1 MLASNHITNIILIVL
16 IIIHFSVLTVG
27 IKTNR
32 TGFYL
37 SMWNLVAG
45 LSVLIYWVQ
54 KQLLIKQHLFG
65 VTEILALVF
74 EMIVIASAIYFLVS
88 KKAGNWVVILQYV
101 FFGIH
106 LLVLVLFFVFMLTFK
121 MKRLI

>member
-65 VTEILALVF
+65 ITEILALVF

>member
-1 MLASNHITNIILIVL
+1 MLTANQITNIILIVL
-16 IIIHFSVLTVG
+16 NVIYFSVLMVG

-37 SMWNLVAG
+37 STLNMVAG
-45 LSVLIYWVQ
+45 VLILIYWVQ
-54 KQLLIKQHLFG
+54 KQLLITQHLFG
-65 VTEILALVF
+65 ITEILALVF

>member
-37 SMWNLVAG
+37 SMLNLIAG
-45 LSVLIYWVQ
+45 LSVLIYWIQ
-54 KQLLIKQHLFG
+54 KQLRITQHLFG
-65 VTEILALVF
+65 TTEILALVF
-74 EMIVIASAIYFLVS
+74 EMIVIASAIYLLVS

-106 LLVLVLFFVFMLTFK
+106 LLVLVLLFVFMLTFK

>member
-45 LSVLIYWVQ
+45 LSVLIYWIQ
-54 KQLLIKQHLFG
+54 KQLQITQHLFG
-65 VTEILALVF
+65 TTEILALVF
-74 EMIVIASAIYFLVS
+74 EMIVIASAIYLLVS
-88 KKAGNWVVILQYV
+88 KKANNWVVILQYV

-106 LLVLVLFFVFMLTFK
+106 LLALVLFFVFMLTFK

>member
-1 MLASNHITNIILIVL
+1 MVTSNQITNTLLIVL

-32 TGFYL
+32 SGFYL
-37 SMWNLVAG
+37 SMLNLVAG
-45 LSVLIYWVQ
+45 LSVLIYWIQ
-54 KQLLIKQHLFG
+54 KQLRITQHLFG
-65 VTEILALVF
+65 TTEILALGF
-74 EMIVIASAIYFLVS
+74 EIIIIASAIYFLFS

-106 LLVLVLFFVFMLTFK
+106 LLALVLLFVFMLTFK

>member
-1 MLASNHITNIILIVL
+1 
-16 IIIHFSVLTVG
+16 
-27 IKTNR
+27 
-32 TGFYL
+32 
-37 SMWNLVAG
+37 MWNLVAG

-65 VTEILALVF
+65 ITEILALVF

-106 LLVLVLFFVFMLTFK
+106 LLVLVLLFVFMLTFK